1 MIKLNE
7 LSEELLKDKYCI
19 ISNDEMVVKTGRAAF
34 KDGVNEGYNALV
46 EKIKQ
51 IIKETPN
58 DMDLGEKIRFLKFY

>member
-19 ISNDEMVVKTGRAAF
+19 ISNDEMVVKTGRSAF

-51 IIKETPN
+51 ITEETPN
-58 DMDLGEKIRFLKFY
+58 DMDLGEKIRRLKFY